1 MNKQELI
8 DELAKYVKR
17 YENATDD
24 YSQGR
29 YGAYKVSLK
38 LAKRLNEQNIT
49 DKQAWDK
56 VAEAYPESAQSLR
69 NTLDNA
75 VFGKTGEPQKHVM
88 PKFFDKWAKQVLE
101 KRNKFYA
108 ISLITRAGWGYGVDY
123 ELGESEN
130 PSTTRELL
138 DWLVEDSLY
147 LNKEK
152 ATEALLYGYE
162 VEEEPLYY
170 VKLPVVYFNHLDLET
185 YLMKDDRGNI
195 TIADNND
202 FDDMKFTESEI
213 KAIDERYWPFA
224 VPVEEV
230 AER

>member
-8 DELAKYVKR
+8 DKLAKYVKR

-75 VFGKTGEPQKHVM
+75 VFGRAGEPQK
-88 PKFFDKWAKQVLE
+88 PKTEVFNHDE
-101 KRNKFYA
+101 KFVVEW
-108 ISLITRAGWGYGVDY
+108 LDH
-123 ELGESEN
+123 
-130 PSTTRELL
+130 TTEYHY
-138 DWLVEDSLY
+138 SLY
-147 LNKEK
+147 NAINDAGSEFRSWMKSGFNSNRF
-152 ATEALLYGYE
+152 ARAFMSMDYE
-162 VEEEPLYY
+162 VEKEPLYEVIIGDLY
-170 VKLPVVYFNHLDLET
+170 LIKKFNN
-185 YLMKDDRGNI
+185 R
-195 TIADNND
+195 ND
-202 FDDMKFTESEI
+202 FCFDTSCSLCAWEKSAYQLTEAEI
-213 KAIDERYWPFA
+213 KAIDERFWPFA

-230 AER
+230 VEE

>member
-8 DELAKYVKR
+8 NELAKYVKR

-49 DKQAWDK
+49 NKQAWDK

-75 VFGKTGEPQKHVM
+75 VFGKTGEPQKRVM

-162 VEEEPLYY
+162 VEKELKWKIINDQKYCLTSIEAGYGNSLHWAFDSTKKKPILFDNEETALYTAY
-170 VKLPVVYFNHLDLET
+170 
-185 YLMKDDRGNI
+185 I
-195 TIADNND
+195 TGG
-202 FDDMKFTESEI
+202 T
-213 KAIDERYWPFA
+213 
-224 VPVEEV
+224 VEKVEV
-230 AER
+230 